1 MTLAF
6 LNKAA
11 RYGRSCSFGVMVR
24 FAHDADGAEPKESQ
38 SSEESRPRGHVHLY
52 KSFLLQSTALKSP
65 CPPSLR
71 QYSMCPHQI
80 HSSASALLHKQ
91 TSNLEEVS
99 TSQPPG
105 GAFFLNKST
114 H

>member
-1 MTLAF
+1 
-6 LNKAA
+6 
-11 RYGRSCSFGVMVR
+11 MVP
-24 FAHDADGAEPKESQ
+24 FAHDADGAELKESR
-38 SSEESRPRGHVHLY
+38 SSEGPGPRSRVRLY

-65 CPPSLR
+65 RPPSL
-71 QYSMCPHQI
+71 QQSSVCPHQI
-80 HSSASALLHKQ
+80 HSSVSAVLHKQ

-105 GAFFLNKST
+105 GAFLNKST